1 MTPRTASRALTG
13 ATLAL
18 LLTAPSPEASLRGLG
33 QAGTA
38 PLDPIVDLVALA
50 AWACAAWLLVAVA
63 LTTLG
68 RLPGAL
74 GRLATVALCL
84 VAPHAVRRVAE
95 LVLGVTVAT
104 GVLGIAGASAEQRQ
118 PPRGAGVQLV
128 SPVSAPLVVPAP
140 LLAGPLPPSVGRAGD
155 RARMDWPTGPPD
167 PASTGS
173 GPTNSPAV
181 GPHPAL
187 DWPTTSATTSRRMPA
202 AGTPTAVHGTADV
215 VVQPGDCLWALAGR
229 SLGPGATA
237 RRIAATWPSWW
248 AANRTVIG
256 DDPDLLQPG
265 TRLRPP
271 STSAPG
277 ELR

>member
-13 ATLAL
+13 ASLAL
-18 LLTAPSPEASLRGLG
+18 LLTAPSPGACLRGLG
-33 QAGTA
+33 QAGTD
-38 PLDPIVDLVALA
+38 PLDPVVDLVALA

-74 GRLATVALCL
+74 GRLATVALGL

-104 GVLGIAGASAEQRQ
+104 GVLGIAGASADQRQ

-128 SPVSAPLVVPAP
+128 SPVGAPLIVPAP
-140 LLAGPLPPSVGRAGD
+140 VLAGPPTPGAGRAGD
-155 RARMDWPTGPPD
+155 RARTDWPTGPPD
-167 PASTGS
+167 RASTGS
-173 GPTNSPAV
+173 GPTSSPAV
-181 GPHPAL
+181 GPPPAL
-187 DWPTTSATTSRRMPA
+187 DWPTTSATTSRRMAA
-202 AGTPTAVHGTADV
+202 AGAPTAVPGTADV

-237 RRIAATWPSWW
+237 RRVAATWPTWW

-256 DDPDLLQPG
+256 ENPDLLRPG